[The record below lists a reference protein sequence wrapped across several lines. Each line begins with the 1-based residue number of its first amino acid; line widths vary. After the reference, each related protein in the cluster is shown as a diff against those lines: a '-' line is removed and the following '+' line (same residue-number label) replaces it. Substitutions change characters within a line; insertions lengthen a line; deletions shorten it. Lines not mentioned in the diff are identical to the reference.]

1 MQILIVLLSVVAH
14 ILIGVVTLKKNRTS
28 YTNRFFFAFTV
39 ISSFWAITNYLSL
52 HQLTEIA
59 TLHAIR
65 WVMFFAVCYTLL
77 LFLTIHTFPYP
88 EIKLNKYYLR
98 ASLTAAGV
106 VGLLTQTPLIFKSVD
121 GVGEAAKLS
130 IGPAI
135 PFFALTTGTF
145 IISAL
150 YLLFIRYKRM
160 NGIRKSQIEFLIIG
174 VIGSTLAIFISN
186 FVLVV
191 LFSNTSLLFMGPTF
205 TLVFIVSTSYSI
217 IAHHMFDIRVIIK
230 RTIVYS
236 ILLAF
241 VLTSYALVVFIFS
254 QLLGGDVV
262 FGLQTFVPNIIAAVL
277 IAFGFDP
284 LRRLLQEMTDKY
296 LFKGE
301 YDPQNVAN
309 NLAKALSNAVNL
321 DESLDSMMSVLTAE
335 MRIGRVATLIVRT
348 IDKDTVVKRVKSV
361 GFSNVVKLEDY
372 PTGTLLQFFGKNARI
387 LLTEEAKEDIA
398 QVRKADPM
406 LTKVIAQLEQFQ
418 AAVALPLFVNKVLIG
433 IMLVGAKLS
442 GDSFSRQDLEVLEL
456 IGNQTALSIEKT
468 RFYEE
473 DKLKSEFI
481 SIASH
486 ELLTPTAAIEGYLSM
501 ALDAKMPQ
509 TKEQH
514 QQYVQRAYDS
524 SRRLADLVKDLL
536 SISRIES
543 GRMKLVPAPMDIV
556 AIVQQACDELQVTAK
571 GKGLELLFT
580 KPEKQMPKVI
590 GDSDRMMQ
598 VCINLINNSI
608 KYTPK
613 GSITVR
619 IEAEKDGVR
628 TSVTDTGIGI
638 AKVDQAHLFE
648 KFHRIDNAATA
659 GIMGTGLGLYIVK
672 NIITMLGGKVEV
684 QSEEGKGSVFS
695 FTLLVAK

>member
-14 ILIGVVTLKKNRTS
+14 VWIGVVTLKRNSSS
-28 YTNRFFFAFTV
+28 YTNRFFCAFAI
-39 ISSFWAITNYLSL
+39 ISSLWTVTNYLSL
-52 HQLTEIA
+52 HQSNEFS
-59 TLHAIR
+59 TLLVIR
-65 WVMFFAVCYTLL
+65 WVMFFAVFYTLL
-77 LFLTIHTFPYP
+77 LFLTIHTFPYSQ
-88 EIKLNKYYLR
+88 IKLNKHYLYG
-98 ASLTAAGV
+98 SLLVAGV
-106 VGLLTQTPLIFKSVD
+106 VGLLTQTPFIFKSVT
-121 GVGEAAKLS
+121 GVGEVAKLT

-135 PFFALTTGTF
+135 PLFALTTGGF
-145 IISAL
+145 IVSSL
-150 YLLFIRYKRM
+150 YLLFSRYRYV
-160 NGIRKSQIEFLIIG
+160 NGMKKSQIEFLIVG
-174 VIGSTLAIFISN
+174 VVGSTLAIFISN
-186 FVLVV
+186 FLLVV

-205 TLVFIVSTSYSI
+205 TLVFIVATAYSI

-241 VLTSYALVVFIFS
+241 VLSSYALVVFIFS
-254 QLLGGDVV
+254 QILGGDVV
-262 FGLQTFVPNIIAAVL
+262 FGLQTFIPNVIAAIL

-284 LRRLLQEMTDKY
+284 LRRFLQAITDRY

-301 YDPQNVAN
+301 YDPQEVAN

-321 DESLDSMMSVLTAE
+321 DESLDSMMSVLTSE

-372 PTGTLLQFFGKNARI
+372 PTGTLLQYFAKHADT
-387 LLTEEAKEDIA
+387 LVVEEAKDDLEQDKHSEPI
-398 QVRKADPM
+398 
-406 LTKVIAQLEQFQ
+406 LIKVIAQLEQFQ

-433 IMLVGAKLS
+433 IMLVGEKLS
-442 GDSFSRQDLEVLEL
+442 GDGFSRQDLEVLEL
-456 IGNQTALSIEKT
+456 IGNQTALSIEKA

-501 ALDAKMPQ
+501 ALDKKMPQ
-509 TKEQH
+509 TAAQH
-514 QQYVQRAYDS
+514 QQYIQRAYDS

-556 AIVQQACDELQVTAK
+556 AIVQQATDELQVTAK
-571 GKGLELLFT
+571 GKGLELIFT
-580 KPEKQMPKVI
+580 KPQTAIPKVI
-590 GDSDRMMQ
+590 GDSDRLMQ

-608 KYTPK
+608 KYTLK

-619 IEAEKDGVR
+619 IDAMKDKVR

-638 AKVDQAHLFE
+638 AKADQAHLFE
-648 KFHRIDNAATA
+648 KFHRIDNANTA

-672 NIITMLGGKVEV
+672 NIITMLGGEVAV
-684 QSEEGKGSVFS
+684 QSEENRGSVFS
-695 FTLLVAK
+695 FTLPVAK